1 MYTLFYLVRHGETYW
16 NQEHRMQGQINIP
29 LNEQGREQ
37 ARQAAERLK
46 EIPFDICYT
55 SPLSRAKDTAL
66 EILKGR
72 EVSIVDEPLLL
83 EQAYGLS
90 EGASQKGF
98 FDPASP
104 LYGYSYKPEIY
115 QPDIGAESFGE
126 LLFRAEEMVEKRMLP
141 AQKQYEHV
149 LITAH
154 GAILC
159 GILEVIQKT
168 PLSCF
173 WEALL
178 PNCGTAVVE
187 LRDGVF
193 RKIESGRE

>member
-1 MYTLFYLVRHGETYW
+1 MRSLFYLVRHGETYW
-16 NQEHRMQGQINIP
+16 NQEHKMQGQINIP
-29 LNEQGREQ
+29 LNERGREQ
-37 ARQAAERLK
+37 ARQAAKKLK
-46 EIPFDICYT
+46 NVSFDICYT

-72 EVSIVDEPLLL
+72 EIPVLDEPLLL

-115 QPDIGAESFGE
+115 HPDIGAESFEG
-126 LLFRAEEMVEKRMLP
+126 LLLRANEMVEKRMLP
-141 AQKQYEHV
+141 AEGQYERV

-159 GILEVIQKT
+159 GIMEVIQKT
-168 PLSCF
+168 PLSRF

-178 PNCGTAVVE
+178 PNCGAAVIE
-187 LRDGVF
+187 LKDGVF
-193 RKIESGRE
+193 KKIEFGRE

>member
-1 MYTLFYLVRHGETYW
+1 MRSLFYLVRHGETYW
-16 NQEHRMQGQINIP
+16 NQEHKMQGQINIP
-29 LNEQGREQ
+29 LNDQGRAQ
-37 ARQAAERLK
+37 AQQAAKQLK
-46 EIPFDICYT
+46 EVKFDICYT

-66 EILKGR
+66 EILRGR
-72 EVSIVDEPLLL
+72 SVPVLDEPLLL

-98 FDPASP
+98 FDPESP

-115 QPDIGAESFGE
+115 HPDIGAESFEE
-126 LLFRAEEMVEKRMLP
+126 LLFRAEEMVEKCMLP
-141 AQKQYEHV
+141 AEGQYERI

-168 PLSCF
+168 PLSRF
-173 WEALL
+173 WDALL
-178 PNCGTAVVE
+178 PNCGIAVIE
-187 LRDGVF
+187 LKDGIFKKVDF
-193 RKIESGRE
+193 GRE